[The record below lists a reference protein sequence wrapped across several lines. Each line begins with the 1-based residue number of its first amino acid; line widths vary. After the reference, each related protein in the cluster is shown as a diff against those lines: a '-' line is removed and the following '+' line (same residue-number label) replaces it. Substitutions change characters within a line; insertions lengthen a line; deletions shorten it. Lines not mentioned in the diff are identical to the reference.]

1 MTESRKI
8 EKEINSEIVTGWEKT
23 CPCCKKTYFTTARRQ
38 KYCSEKCCK
47 KAQKKKKEYKE
58 RYSHIKEVERI
69 RVRAHKLATDMLDQL
84 NALGIREKKCEVC
97 GCIENLHC
105 HHKDLNW
112 MNNTPSNLM
121 WVCSKHH
128 TQEHSKLEKS
138 LHEQGIL
145 VEEFYE
151 ESMKPIFKIINK

>member
-1 MTESRKI
+1 MQVKSWKEEI
-8 EKEINSEIVTGWEKT
+8 EGKVITHWTKK
-23 CPCCKKTYFTTARRQ
+23 CPMCKKEYDTTSRRQ
-38 KYCSEKCCK
+38 KFCCNECAK
-47 KAQKKKKEYKE
+47 KYAKKQKEYKE

-69 RVRAHKLATDMLDQL
+69 RVRAHKLATDMLAL
-84 NALGIREKKCEVC
+84 LEALGIREKKCEVC
-97 GCIENLHC
+97 GCVEGLQC

-121 WVCSKHH
+121 WLCNKHH
-128 TQEHSKLEKS
+128 SQEHSKLEKE

-151 ESMKPIFKIINK
+151 DSMKSIFKIINK